1 MTINTKVEEWKKR
14 LLDIGR
20 TNKLINY
27 KELRVGSIT
36 IDKPNYKEVFNT
48 LYTNDNVLE
57 FIKKDEIH
65 KLEENLEE
73 ILKEGQVI
81 TTKSDSELKK
91 SLNNL
96 RLRAKNSLEEQGVNI
111 LYLAIG
117 FLEWVDNDNKKTKSP
132 ILLFP
137 VNIIHGNI
145 FENNKL
151 KLSGDE
157 VVLNPALRL
166 KFESEYNIILENPTE
181 DDLIDIDKYFENL
194 ECIINNPMWKINTQ
208 VELGTFSFQKI
219 SMYKDFD
226 EIENEIINNKVV
238 EAVIGEEVEINSEE
252 MVSSLEVN
260 IDDINP
266 NEIFKVLDADSIK
279 Q

>member
-151 KLSGDE
+151 KLS
-157 VVLNPALRL
+157 
-166 KFESEYNIILENPTE
+166 K
-181 DDLIDIDKYFENL
+181 
-194 ECIINNPMWKINTQ
+194 
-208 VELGTFSFQKI
+208 
-219 SMYKDFD
+219 
-226 EIENEIINNKVV
+226 
-238 EAVIGEEVEINSEE
+238 
-252 MVSSLEVN
+252 
-260 IDDINP
+260 
-266 NEIFKVLDADSIK
+266 
-279 Q
+279 